1 MGLSECG
8 WNVWEWGMGGEGRVV
23 PRCSSAGGGW
33 DEWMEVAEESSTV
46 SGYQALVLGV
56 YQPVKSVIPA
66 WGLPTTAQCRSA
78 LGPCTRHADGQWNR
92 DVRGSERMV
101 GRLRLAVSL
110 SARAI
115 RIPGPVVE
123 MKGGCWIPCS
133 ASTQCANGIPCQ
145 IPRSKIPGQ
154 LGLPDYF
161 PFRFWPAPHW
171 LLVLLDH
178 IFRTYPY
185 REIFIGHAFE
195 NIGIRTNTP

>member
-1 MGLSECG
+1 
-8 WNVWEWGMGGEGRVV
+8 
-23 PRCSSAGGGW
+23 
-33 DEWMEVAEESSTV
+33 MEVAEESSTA
-46 SGYQALVLGV
+46 SGYKDLVLGV
-56 YQPVKSVIPA
+56 YQPAKSVIPA
-66 WGLPTTAQCRSA
+66 WGPPNTTAQCRSA

-133 ASTQCANGIPCQ
+133 ASTQCVNRTPCHAATNPTIQ
-145 IPRSKIPGQ
+145 DSKIPRQ

-171 LLVLLDH
+171 LLLLDH
-178 IFRTYPY
+178 ISRDLQRSCFRKY
-185 REIFIGHAFE
+185 RY
-195 NIGIRTNTP
+195 